1 MMRHLYENV
10 VMIEVTVYGE
20 WFKCLPLQQLLDE
33 STPHPLYVLDF
44 PV

>member
-10 VMIEVTVYGE
+10 VMIEVATYGE
-20 WFKCLPLQQLLDE
+20 RFKCLPLQQLLDE
-33 STPHPLYVLDF
+33 STPHPLYVLNF